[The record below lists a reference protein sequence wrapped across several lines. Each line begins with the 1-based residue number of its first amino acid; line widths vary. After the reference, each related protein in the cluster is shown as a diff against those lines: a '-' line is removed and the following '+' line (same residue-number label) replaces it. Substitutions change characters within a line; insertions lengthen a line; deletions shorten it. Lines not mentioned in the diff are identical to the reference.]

1 MCVRAHVCVFF
12 ICLIYPSTNKKRK
25 ENMCIF
31 KILIAI
37 VFILLGLILGFVV
50 VGSSF
55 SSSFGF
61 KLFIV
66 ICQIT

>member
-1 MCVRAHVCVFF
+1 MCVCVFF

-25 ENMCIF
+25 ENMCKF
-31 KILIAI
+31 KL
-37 VFILLGLILGFVV
+37 LILGFNV

>member
-1 MCVRAHVCVFF
+1 MCVCVCVFF
-12 ICLIYPSTNKKRK
+12 ICLIYLVTNKKRK
-25 ENMCIF
+25 ENMLIF
-31 KILIAI
+31 KILIGI
-37 VFILLGLILGFVV
+37 VFILSSLILGFDAI
-50 VGSSF
+50 GSSF